1 MVNNIDRTIPEASI
15 VLSNNEMTNQNI
27 ELTVFAE
34 EFDFEKIDHT
44 TFNGEPITP
53 DSVKT
58 RIINDNNEVYE
69 VVYIITR
76 NGNFSVEA
84 VDADTGLNQQSF
96 KTISN
101 IDKTPPSYDY
111 SLNITEMTN
120 QDIEVTINVNDL
132 LSLNTAVISAPV
144 TVNENGKYVFTEN
157 GEYSFTIEDGAKNQ
171 VIFIIPITNIDKE
184 ISPSIWYDINT
195 LTNKDVTATVYSDE
209 DIFVSNG
216 QKITTHT
223 FTTNGEYTF
232 EVYDE
237 AGNTTSVTASVNW
250 IDKIKPSI
258 SILPNGVVT
267 IPMELS
273 VESMESTKL
282 NDFIIKRLFEI
293 TY

>member
-34 EFDFEKIDHT
+34 EFDFEKIDHA

-184 ISPSIWYDINT
+184 ISPSI
-195 LTNKDVTATVYSDE
+195 
-209 DIFVSNG
+209 
-216 QKITTHT
+216 
-223 FTTNGEYTF
+223 
-232 EVYDE
+232 
-237 AGNTTSVTASVNW
+237 
-250 IDKIKPSI
+250 
-258 SILPNGVVT
+258 
-267 IPMELS
+267 
-273 VESMESTKL
+273 
-282 NDFIIKRLFEI
+282 
-293 TY
+293 

>member
-1 MVNNIDRTIPEASI
+1 VVNNIDRTIPEASI

-34 EFDFEKIDHT
+34 EFDFEKIDHA